1 LLKESIDHLLTDRNG
16 VYIDCTF
23 GRGGHSREILKRI
36 SDVAKLHSFDLDPDA
51 LLASKGIH
59 YKNFNFIHDNFRN
72 LENYFDDESISG
84 AIIDCG
90 LSSPQLD
97 SPERGFSF
105 QKKGPLDMRFNNQ
118 SGITCADIVNEYE
131 EKEISH
137 ILWSYGEE
145 NESRRIAKAIVTR
158 RSDKIFRDTL
168 DLSNLIKSTKKNKAN
183 KHPATKSFQALRMAV
198 NDEILNLEECLK
210 ALKKK
215 ISKGGR
221 IIVISFHSLEDKI
234 VKNAFKEKINLY
246 EKQIPI
252 IEEEK
257 NLLFKSFKLIYPTEK
272 EVKMNIRSRS
282 AKMRVIEKL

>member
-1 LLKESIDHLLTDRNG
+1 M
-16 VYIDCTF
+16 Y
-23 GRGGHSREILKRI
+23 
-36 SDVAKLHSFDLDPDA
+36 SFDLDPDA
-51 LLASKGIH
+51 LSASKEIQS
-59 YKNFNFIHDNFRN
+59 KNFNFIHDNFRN
-72 LENYFDDESISG
+72 LDNYFDNESISG

-118 SGITCADIVNEYE
+118 FGITCSDIVNEYKE
-131 EKEISH
+131 EEISH
-137 ILWSYGEE
+137 ILWTYGEE
-145 NESRRIAKAIVTR
+145 EESRRIAKAIVAR
-158 RSDKIFRDTL
+158 RSGKLFNDTL
-168 DLSNLIKSTKKNKAN
+168 DLSSLIKNTKRIKTKKHA
-183 KHPATKSFQALRMAV
+183 ATKSFQAFRIAV
-198 NDEILNLEECLK
+198 NDEMSNLEQCLET
-210 ALKKK
+210 LKKK
-215 ISKGGR
+215 INKGGR
-221 IIVISFHSLEDKI
+221 IVVISFHSLEDRL
-234 VKNAFKEKINLY
+234 VKNAFKKKINLH